1 MTDEIAGT
9 PGTGRQA
16 SHPTGRPRAPNVSS
30 TAFGASAPV
39 LLVCVVLLAGFL
51 AALLPAGCSSPTV
64 YGRPWTSPAP
74 QTPWVPPRQALAP
87 LSQKTQM
94 PQKAPMPQ
102 TASSP
107 QQAPRFPVPPDSLAA
122 RTDWTLADIVDI
134 ALSTSTDTRAAWANA
149 RSAAAAYGS
158 RRGDWLPDVGVSATT
173 GRSLASSTPKNRAD
187 ETRTYGVAADASWL
201 LFNFGGRR
209 AAVEETRQALV
220 AADWTH
226 NAVIQGTVLKVEQAY
241 YDYLTSKA
249 LLLAE
254 ESSRQD
260 ARAIL
265 DAAEQRHQAGLATIA
280 DVLQAK
286 TTLSQVELSLAGIQG
301 AVATTR
307 GALATAMGLPANT
320 DFDIDLPVADP
331 PLTEIAASVETYL
344 EQARTRRPD
353 LGAARAQARKSDAHV
368 RKVLADR
375 LPSITATG
383 SFGRVYRDNPDL
395 FSDPYAATIQLR
407 FPLFNG
413 FSNDYDLAQSK
424 ADAEATRARLA
435 GLEQTVALQVWTS
448 YYGLKT
454 AEQRL
459 RMTADLL
466 ESATQS
472 HEVAQGRYTAGVG
485 TILDLLSAQSMLE
498 RARAL
503 RAQAISDWYISLAQ
517 LAHDTGVL
525 DTMTP
530 TPPPEGNKP

>member
-1 MTDEIAGT
+1 MTAILTAILT
-9 PGTGRQA
+9 A
-16 SHPTGRPRAPNVSS
+16 S
-30 TAFGASAPV
+30 
-39 LLVCVVLLAGFL
+39 LM
-51 AALLPAGCSSPTV
+51 AGCSTPTI
-64 YGRPWTSPAP
+64 YGRSGTSPAP
-74 QTPWVPPRQALAP
+74 QTPWVPPPEALAP
-87 LSQKTQM
+87 F
-94 PQKAPMPQ
+94 PQDPAQPRTHRAGPG
-102 TASSP
+102 
-107 QQAPRFPVPPDSLAA
+107 APRFPVPLDSLAA

-134 ALSTSTDTRAAWANA
+134 ALATNADTRAAWANA

-158 RRGDWLPDVGVSATT
+158 RRGDWLPEVGLSATT
-173 GRSLASSTPKNRAD
+173 GRTRASSSGEKPAD
-187 ETRTYGVAADASWL
+187 EARAYSFSADGSWL

-226 NAVIQGTVLKVEQAY
+226 NAAIQSTVLKVEQAY
-241 YDYLTSKA
+241 YNYLAAKS
-249 LLLAE
+249 LLAAE
-254 ESSRQD
+254 QSSRED

-286 TTLSQVELSLAGIQG
+286 TALSQNELALATVQG

-307 GALATAMGLPANT
+307 GGLTTAMGLPANT
-320 DFDIDLPVADP
+320 TLDIDLPAADP
-331 PLTEIAASVETYL
+331 PLTEIAASVEAYL
-344 EQARTRRPD
+344 DQAKARRPD

-375 LPSITATG
+375 LPSLTATG

-395 FSDPYAATIQLR
+395 YSDPYGAAIQLR
-407 FPLFNG
+407 WPIFDG
-413 FSNDYDLAQSK
+413 FSSDYDLAQSK
-424 ADAEATRARLA
+424 ADAEAARARLA
-435 GLEQTVALQVWTS
+435 SLEQTADLQVWTS
-448 YYGLKT
+448 YYGLRT

-459 RMTADLL
+459 RMTVDLL

-485 TILDLLSAQSMLE
+485 TILDLLAAQSALE

-503 RAQAISDWYISLAQ
+503 RTLAVSDWYISLAQ

-525 DTMTP
+525 DARTP
-530 TPPPEGNKP
+530 TTPPEGNQP

>member
-1 MTDEIAGT
+1 LT
-9 PGTGRQA
+9 
-16 SHPTGRPRAPNVSS
+16 
-30 TAFGASAPV
+30 
-39 LLVCVVLLAGFL
+39 
-51 AALLPAGCSSPTV
+51 
-64 YGRPWTSPAP
+64 
-74 QTPWVPPRQALAP
+74 
-87 LSQKTQM
+87 
-94 PQKAPMPQ
+94 
-102 TASSP
+102 
-107 QQAPRFPVPPDSLAA
+107 
-122 RTDWTLADIVDI
+122 DIVDI
-134 ALSTSTDTRAAWANA
+134 ALRTSTDTRAAWAAA

-173 GRSLASSTPKNRAD
+173 GRSRATSTTERPAA
-187 ETRTYGVAADASWL
+187 ETRTYGVSADASWL

-226 NAVIQGTVLKVEQAY
+226 NATIQGTVLKVEQAY

-249 LLLAE
+249 LLVAE

-286 TTLSQVELSLAGIQG
+286 TALSQVELSLAGVQG

-307 GALATAMGLPANT
+307 GALATAMGLPTNAG
-320 DFDIDLPVADP
+320 FDIDLPAADP
-331 PLTEIAASVETYL
+331 PLTEISTSVETYL
-344 EQARTRRPD
+344 EQAKARRPD
-353 LGAARAQARKSDAHV
+353 LGAVRAQARKSDAHV

-383 SFGRVYRDNPDL
+383 SLGRVYRDNPDL

-413 FSNDYDLAQSK
+413 FSSEYDLAQSK

-459 RMTADLL
+459 VMTADLL

-485 TILDLLSAQSMLE
+485 TILDLLSAQSTLE

-525 DTMTP
+525 DTLTP
-530 TPPPEGNKP
+530 AASPEGNKP

>member
-1 MTDEIAGT
+1 
-9 PGTGRQA
+9 
-16 SHPTGRPRAPNVSS
+16 V
-30 TAFGASAPV
+30 
-39 LLVCVVLLAGFL
+39 
-51 AALLPAGCSSPTV
+51 
-64 YGRPWTSPAP
+64 
-74 QTPWVPPRQALAP
+74 LAP
-87 LSQKTQM
+87 L
-94 PQKAPMPQ
+94 
-102 TASSP
+102 P
-107 QQAPRFPVPPDSLAA
+107 QQAPRFPVSLDSLAA

-134 ALSTSTDTRAAWANA
+134 ALRTSTDTRAAWANA

-173 GRSLASSTPKNRAD
+173 ARSRASSTGEKPANEA
-187 ETRTYGVAADASWL
+187 RTYGVSAEASWL

-226 NAVIQGTVLKVEQAY
+226 NATIQGTVLKVEQAY

-249 LLLAE
+249 LLVAE
-254 ESSRQD
+254 ESSRRD

-286 TTLSQVELSLAGIQG
+286 TALSQVELSLAGVQG

-307 GALATAMGLPANT
+307 GALATAIGLPTN
-320 DFDIDLPVADP
+320 IDLDLDLPAADP
-331 PLTEIAASVETYL
+331 PLTEISTSVETYL
-344 EQARTRRPD
+344 EQAKARRPD
-353 LGAARAQARKSDAHV
+353 LGAARAQARRSDAHV

-375 LPSITATG
+375 LPSITAAG
-383 SFGRVYRDNPDL
+383 SLSRVYRDNPDL

-407 FPLFNG
+407 WQVFNG
-413 FSNDYDLAQSK
+413 FSGAYNLAQSK

-435 GLEQTVALQVWTS
+435 GLEQTVAIQVWTS
-448 YYGLKT
+448 YYSLKT

-459 RMTADLL
+459 RMTVDLL

-485 TILDLLSAQSMLE
+485 TILDLLSAQSTLA

-503 RAQAISDWYISLAQ
+503 RAQATSDWYISLAQ

-525 DTMTP
+525 DARTP
-530 TPPPEGNKP
+530 TTPPEGNKP